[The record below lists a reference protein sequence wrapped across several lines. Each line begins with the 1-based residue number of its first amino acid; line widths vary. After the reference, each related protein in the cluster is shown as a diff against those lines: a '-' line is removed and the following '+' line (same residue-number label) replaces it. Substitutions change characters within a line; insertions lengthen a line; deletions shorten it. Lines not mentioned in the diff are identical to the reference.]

1 MNPILALTLTAS
13 MALPAAAEPSS
24 TPAARPALAAQV
36 AALTREAAPAA
47 PEVTATRVARM
58 PPGGD
63 SLKNGA
69 IVGGV
74 IAAAAG
80 GGFIYYLC
88 RALDD
93 TGGNQECAGAA
104 LVAAGVAGLGG
115 AAIGAGIDALFAR
128 APALRMRVRF

>member
-13 MALPAAAEPSS
+13 LSLPAAVEPAS
-24 TPAARPALAAQV
+24 AAATRPTLAAQV

-47 PEVTATRVARM
+47 PDVTATRVARM
-58 PPGGD
+58 QPGGD

-69 IVGGV
+69 MVGGV

-80 GGFIYYLC
+80 GGFLYYLC

-93 TGGNQECAGAA
+93 TGGDQKCAGPA

-115 AAIGAGIDALFAR
+115 AAVGAGIDALFVR
-128 APALRMRVRF
+128 APSLRMRLRF